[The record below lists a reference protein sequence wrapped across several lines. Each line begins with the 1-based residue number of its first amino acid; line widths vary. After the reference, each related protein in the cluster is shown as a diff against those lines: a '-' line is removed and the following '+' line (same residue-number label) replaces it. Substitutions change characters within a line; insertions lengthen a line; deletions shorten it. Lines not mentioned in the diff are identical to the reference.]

1 MKKVVVLPYD
11 DKWKEEYTR
20 IKTELLS
27 ALGDSILAIEHIGST
42 SVEGLA
48 AKPVIDIDVMIK
60 DYNVFETVKKRLSD
74 IGYRHEGD
82 LGVKDR
88 QAFKYNNKPHLMK
101 HNLYVCPEYSE
112 ELNRHLAFRN
122 YLRNHPEDRD
132 WYGSVKMLA
141 AKRYPDDIDRY
152 MIAKSPCAVEI
163 INRST
168 K

>member
-88 QAFKYNNKPHLMK
+88 QAFKYNNNPHLMK